1 MTKYFTLNDKI
12 YIFDDFCFYADA
24 EELEKA
30 AENTEKPQEI
40 VENYI
45 WKCGDDV
52 LNLIQAFEPYE
63 IALREYRIIAR
74 QTADMCEDEGY
85 PKYGKE
91 FDRRMEG
98 EYERIDRVIKNFIEN
113 PENGLEL

>member
-1 MTKYFTLNDKI
+1 MKKYFELDNKF
-12 YIFDDFCFYADA
+12 YIFDDFCFYADV

-52 LNLIQAFEPYE
+52 LNLIQAFSPDEW
-63 IALREYRIIAR
+63 AMRE
-74 QTADMCEDEGY
+74 
-85 PKYGKE
+85 
-91 FDRRMEG
+91 
-98 EYERIDRVIKNFIEN
+98 EREAEK
-113 PENGLEL
+113 